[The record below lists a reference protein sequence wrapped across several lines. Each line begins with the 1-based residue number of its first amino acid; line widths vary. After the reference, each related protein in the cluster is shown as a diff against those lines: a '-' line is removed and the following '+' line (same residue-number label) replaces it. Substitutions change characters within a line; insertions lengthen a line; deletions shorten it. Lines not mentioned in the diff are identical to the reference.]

1 MDLKDDAGNTVQA
14 LAYPLTNANKEIT
27 FAGQTNPTLS
37 LSDDANVGDNFSVTL
52 GRSSAVGGNTNF
64 LAMQQ
69 IQHEKTMNEGKSS
82 VIDLFEGLAT
92 DIGMQKSNADKT
104 AEVNQLDFDAA
115 SERVSNISGVNLDE
129 EAANLM
135 KFQQSYMASSRIM
148 SVAKETF
155 DTLMRAV

>member
-1 MDLKDDAGNTVQA
+1 AKPQNLTVKTDAGNLSGLALQAGA
-14 LAYPLTNANKEIT
+14 LA
-27 FAGQTNPTLS
+27 
-37 LSDDANVGDNFSVTL
+37 GDSFQLNL
-52 GRSSAVGGNTNF
+52 GRAQATGGNGNF

-69 IQHEKTMNEGKSS
+69 VQAQKSMNNGKSS
-82 VIDLFEGLAT
+82 VIDLFQKLST
-92 DIGMQKSNADKT
+92 DIGMAKKNADQT
-104 AEVNQLDFDAA
+104 AEVTQLDFDAA
-115 SERVSNISGVNLDE
+115 SERVSNLSGVNLDE